1 VAGTARGHRL
11 VAPRGTATR
20 PTSDRVRESL
30 FNALASYVTLEDAV
44 VLDAF
49 AGTGALGIEALSRGA
64 GRAVFVEQDRTA
76 RTAVERNLGTT
87 GTSERAR
94 VVASDVEAWLRLG
107 AGGEHFDIAFLDPP
121 YAYDTWPALMAL
133 VPADLAVVESD
144 REVPLG
150 GWHVA
155 WQRRYGTTL
164 VSFARP
170 PGVVPG
176 GEAHVEEWGKL

>member
-1 VAGTARGHRL
+1 L
-11 VAPRGTATR
+11 VAPRGTGTR

-30 FNALASYVTLEDAV
+30 FNALASHVTVEGSV

-64 GRAVFVEQDRTA
+64 ARAVFVEQDRNA
-76 RTAVERNLGTT
+76 RAALGRNLTAT
-87 GTSERAR
+87 GTDERAR
-94 VVASDVEAWLRLG
+94 VVASAVEAWLRQG
-107 AGGEHFDIAFLDPP
+107 ADGERFDLAFLDPP
-121 YAYDTWPALMAL
+121 YAFDAWPALMAL

-150 GWHVA
+150 DWDVA

-164 VSFARP
+164 ITFARP

-176 GEAHVEEWGKL
+176 GEAHVEEWG